1 MPHLA
6 LIVAVMFW
14 ASSATAI
21 KTVLTAIPV
30 FEAVAFRYVLA
41 ALTLWLITAAVRQLA
56 ALRSVGWRPF
66 LAGLI
71 EPGIVSIIAYNGLLL
86 TTAVHATVIF
96 ALMPIISSFLGRIF
110 LKEAIS
116 PTVVAGAF
124 IGLGATIVLVSSG
137 GANSKTSLTGD
148 LLVFLSVF
156 LVCVV
161 QLMLRRVAQ
170 EHGKPALV
178 TALMMTGGA
187 VSSLFVLAVVGGP
200 EPLGWL
206 DDASPQV
213 MSWFLYSAILV
224 SATSF
229 LFTNYALRHLP
240 VGRVSLYSVLTAP
253 IGVPIAWFVLGERV
267 STQEL
272 IAIPLV
278 VFGVA
283 LPAISG
289 AIRSRW
295 STGDQP
301 PS

>member
-6 LIVAVMFW
+6 LIVAVIFW

-21 KTVLTAIPV
+21 KVVLTTIPL

-41 ALTLWLITAAVRQLA
+41 AVTLWLIAALVRQLA
-56 ALRSVGWRPF
+56 ALRRVGWRPF

-96 ALMPIISSFLGRIF
+96 ALMPIISTLLGRIF

-116 PTVVAGAF
+116 PTVVAGAI
-124 IGLGATIVLVSSG
+124 IGLGATVVLVS
-137 GANSKTSLTGD
+137 GASSNSQASLTGD

-170 EHGKPALV
+170 EHGQPALV

-187 VSSLFVLAVVGGP
+187 VSSLIVLSVVGGP
-200 EPLGWL
+200 TPLGWVE
-206 DDASPQV
+206 AATPQV
-213 MSWFLYSAILV
+213 MSWFLYSAVLV

-229 LFTNYALRHLP
+229 LFTNYALRHVP
-240 VGRVSLYSVLTAP
+240 VGRVGLYSVLTAP
-253 IGVPIAWFVLGERV
+253 IGVPIAWFVLGETV
-267 STQEL
+267 SAQEL
-272 IAIPLV
+272 VAIPLV

-283 LPAISG
+283 LPAISSV
-289 AIRSRW
+289 IRSRR
-295 STGDQP
+295 SAARRP
-301 PS
+301 